1 MVPTNVTTP
10 ETAPRLAS
18 LDAYRGFIMF
28 LMASGGLGIG
38 AVAKAKPGTFWET
51 LAPQVDH
58 VPWAG
63 CVLWDLIQ
71 PAFMFMVG
79 VAAAFS
85 TAKRLKQGDSFAQVL
100 WHAAVRSVAL
110 VLLGVL
116 LASNSSD
123 VKHTNWVFTNVLA
136 QIGLGYFFL
145 VLLTR
150 ASFRGQCVALAAIL
164 IGYWLLF
171 AVWPLKEP
179 LTDVSPDWPDWPE
192 LMEWQTGFFGHWN
205 PHANFAA
212 DFDRWFLNLFPR
224 GEEYISG
231 RGGYQTLNF
240 VPSLATMLLGLLVGN
255 MLRGPGTPAEK
266 AGKLFTFGLAL
277 WAVGLVLGFTVCPLV
292 KRIWTP
298 SWVLFSG
305 GLVIAMLTAFF
316 YVIDVLGRQAWA
328 APWTVI
334 GMNSIF
340 VYLGFQLSSGWI
352 RTNFARHF
360 GTLGNQL
367 ESQLQT
373 QLFSGPYQQMA
384 QRAGVLL
391 VLWLL
396 AWWLY
401 RQRVFLKL

>member
-1 MVPTNVTTP
+1 MNSNPTPNTL
-10 ETAPRLAS
+10 PRLAS

-51 LAPQVDH
+51 IAPQVDH
-58 VPWAG
+58 VAWTG

-79 VAAAFS
+79 AAAAFS
-85 TAKRLKQGDSFAQVL
+85 TAKRLKQGDSFLSVL
-100 WHAAVRSVAL
+100 GHAWVRSIAL

-123 VKHTNWVFTNVLA
+123 AKQTNWVFTNVLA

-145 VLLTR
+145 ILLTR
-150 ASFRGQCVALAAIL
+150 TSWRWQVAAVAAIL
-164 IGYWLLF
+164 VGYWLLF
-171 AVWPLKEP
+171 ALWPVHPAPEAANA
-179 LTDVSPDWPDWPE
+179 DWPE
-192 LMEWQTGFFGHWN
+192 MKEWQTGFFAHWN
-205 PHANFAA
+205 PHANAAA
-212 DFDRWFLNLFPR
+212 DFDRRLLNLFPR
-224 GEEYISG
+224 AEPYIVG

-240 VPSLATMLLGLLVGN
+240 VPSLATMLLGLLAGN
-255 MLRGPGTPAEK
+255 LLRSDGPPAQK
-266 AGKLFTFGLAL
+266 AGWLLLIGLAL
-277 WAVGLVLGFTVCPLV
+277 WGAGTIAGLTVCPIV

-298 SWVLFSG
+298 SWTLYSG
-305 GLVIAMLTAFF
+305 GWVFAMLAAFF
-316 YVIDVLGRQAWA
+316 WLIDVMQWQKWSL
-328 APWTVI
+328 PWTVI

-352 RTNFARHF
+352 RNTFARHF
-360 GTLGNQL
+360 GWLGGEL
-367 ESQLQT
+367 ERLLQT
-373 QLFSGPYQQMA
+373 ELFSGPYQQMA

-401 RQRVFLKL
+401 RQRVFLRL

>member
-1 MVPTNVTTP
+1 MNAKPAS
-10 ETAPRLAS
+10 ETLPRLAS

-51 LAPQVDH
+51 IAPQVDH
-58 VPWAG
+58 VAWTG

-85 TAKRLKQGDSFAQVL
+85 TAKRLKQGDSFAGVL
-100 WHAAVRSVAL
+100 GHAWVRSIAL

-123 VKHTNWVFTNVLA
+123 VKQTNWVFTNVLA

-150 ASFRGQCVALAAIL
+150 VGWRWQIAAVVAIL
-164 IGYWLLF
+164 VGYWLAF
-171 AVWPLKEP
+171 ALWPINEAP
-179 LTDVSPDWPDWPE
+179 AAASEDWLE
-192 LMEWQTGFFGHWN
+192 MKEWQAGFFAHWN

-224 GEEYISG
+224 AEEYVVG

-240 VPSLATMLLGLLVGN
+240 VPSLATMILGLLAGN
-255 MLRGPGTPAEK
+255 LLRAEGKPAHK
-266 AGKLFTFGLAL
+266 AAWLFLIGVSL
-277 WAVGLVLGFTVCPLV
+277 WAVGLIAGMTVCPIV

-298 SWVLFSG
+298 SWTLYSG
-305 GLVIAMLTAFF
+305 GWVFAMLAAFF
-316 YVIDVLGRQAWA
+316 WLIDVMQWQKWSIPWA
-328 APWTVI
+328 VI

-360 GTLGNQL
+360 GSLGVEL
-367 ESQLQT
+367 ERLLQME
-373 QLFSGPYQQMA
+373 LFSGPYQQMA